1 MVGAP
6 IDKTPN
12 SAIGLILMLAGVGL
26 LSTMDALAKW
36 LISERLHVMQL
47 LFVRSLLICI
57 GLWFFYSARGQVRA
71 LTARNKRAQWLR
83 GLLGFLAPFCFFS
96 ALVYLPLTNSH
107 VVGYG
112 SIFMI
117 TIASALVLKEHIGP
131 HRWTAVVIG
140 YVGVLIAIGPTG
152 GGSLVGYALVLL
164 ASAAY
169 AGLFISGKWL
179 SSTETPASL
188 VFYYNLGVGAVAM
201 LWLPWV
207 WQTPSF
213 SEWAPVVL
221 FALIAVFGQYCMTRA
236 YALADASLLAPLEY
250 TSLLWVV
257 VFDVVIWQTLP
268 AANTLVGSMVIIASS
283 LYVIHRERR
292 TAA

>member
-1 MVGAP
+1 
-6 IDKTPN
+6 
-12 SAIGLILMLAGVGL
+12 MLAGVGL

-36 LISERLHVMQL
+36 LVNERLHVMQL

-57 GLWFFYSARGQVRA
+57 GLWIFYSARGQARA
-71 LTARNKRAQWLR
+71 LAARNKRAQWLR

-96 ALVYLPLTNSH
+96 ALVYLPLTDSH
-107 VVGYG
+107 VVGYS

-117 TIASALVLKEHIGP
+117 TITSALVLKEHIGP

-152 GGSLVGYALVLL
+152 GGSLAGYALVLL
-164 ASAAY
+164 SSAAY

-207 WQTPSF
+207 WQTPSL

-236 YALADASLLAPLEY
+236 YALAEASLLAPLEY

-257 VFDVVIWQTLP
+257 VFDAVIWQTLP
-268 AANTLVGSMVIIASS
+268 AANTLIGSMVIITSS

-292 TAA
+292 RTT